1 METNSI
7 EKFFTINKSL
17 KIDFQNFHILLTIS
31 KKYIMKIS
39 RYETV
44 IKYVFHEMLLKNY
57 FTVYSRL

>member
-1 METNSI
+1 METSSI